1 MAISFVCEH
10 CDRHI
15 EVDDEAAG
23 QFADCP
29 YCRRVVPVPKGGPS
43 LAANRA
49 VAFNHSATTATTRET
64 VTTSV
69 QPHFGK
75 VALASIV
82 IAQLCF
88 FVAMFLQFSDFQEM
102 SAADGVEITQID
114 RGITYHLLF
123 FGAFG
128 GGSTAVFAGIMSL
141 TRKEKPRWP
150 AITALCMATLF
161 VCGFTLLTTISM
173 MFAGFR

>member
-1 MAISFVCEH
+1 MAISFACEH

-29 YCRRVVPVPKGGPS
+29 YCRRVVPVPRNGQAPA
-43 LAANRA
+43 L
-49 VAFNHSATTATTRET
+49 RET
-64 VTTSV
+64 VALNDARTATHESLSPPI

-75 VALASIV
+75 LALASVV

-88 FVAMFLQFSDFQEM
+88 FVAMYMQFGDFREL
-102 SAADGVEITQID
+102 STSEGVEITQID
-114 RGITYHLLF
+114 RGITYPLLF

-128 GGSTAVFAGIMSL
+128 GGSTAVFAGIVSL
-141 TRKEKPRWP
+141 SRKETPRWP
-150 AITALCMATLF
+150 AVTALCLVAMF
-161 VCGFTLLTTISM
+161 VCGFTMLMTLSM
-173 MFAGFR
+173 MFAGFI